1 MLYSMQEKYEKQVVK
16 TFLTGKISATLII
29 PIELA
34 RKCGLAEPTHVV
46 VEKKDNGLFIKKL
59 EI

>member
-1 MLYSMQEKYEKQVVK
+1 MLEKQVVK

-46 VEKKDNGLFIKKL
+46 IEEKDNGIFIKKL
-59 EI
+59 EIQ

>member
-1 MLYSMQEKYEKQVVK
+1 MTEKQVVK

-29 PIELA
+29 PIDLA
-34 RKCGLAEPTHVV
+34 RRQGLAEPAHVT
-46 VEKKDNGLFIKKL
+46 VEERDNGIFIKKL